1 MELEL
6 WQAALLQTI
15 VIGSPILLAACGELL
30 GQRVGVFNIGIEGV
44 MLMGAV
50 GGFMLMAE
58 AGNVVVGLIGAA
70 AFGAGFVFLF
80 GLATVVLR
88 ANQVVAGFGLWLL
101 GLGLSSQIGR
111 PYTGKRAEH
120 PIEHWEIPGLHEI
133 PWVGDILF
141 EHLWLAYV
149 AFLIPFFIA
158 LVMFRTRHGLNIRS
172 VGEDPAS
179 ADAAGVSVIA
189 WRLAYV
195 VFGGALIGLSGA
207 FFSLGT
213 AQNWTPFMTSGLGW
227 IGLAVVIFA
236 GWRPLLLNR
245 RGVPLWRP
253 ARARLHRAVRWL
265 ERTARSAQHAAL
277 HRHGRR
283 PHSRRL
289 ALPAS
294 PRCGRRAPRLGASV
308 LPWLVSSDDRS
319 DRHPTHTLRTP
330 TLIADKVLGASR
342 PSATS
347 NNELTRSALDA
358 HAEMYR
364 ERNMLAVV
372 VALDEESQTG
382 RAGDSNDA
390 VSQAVARNADVLIG
404 FGSVDPAKGEAAVR
418 ETRRCIEELGLR
430 GMKFMPLTQA
440 FFVDEPA
447 VRPILRNLCGARRSG
462 DDPHGDHG
470 NRRRSAGG
478 DGHSREV
485 RPSGAVPRRPC
496 G

>member
-6 WQAALLQTI
+6 WQAALLQAI

-50 GGFMLMAE
+50 GGFMVAAE

-120 PIEHWEIPGLHEI
+120 PIDHWEIPGLHEI

-172 VGEDPAS
+172 VGEDPGS
-179 ADAAGVSVIA
+179 ADASGVSVIA

-207 FFSLGT
+207 FLSLGT
-213 AQNWTPFMTSGLGW
+213 VQNWTPFMTSGLGW

-236 GWRPLLLNR
+236 GWRPLLLIVGAYLFGGLRALDFIAQSGGWN
-245 RGVPLWRP
+245 VPPEVLTMLPFIGTVAVLILGAWRY
-253 ARARLHRAVRWL
+253 RHRPDAG
-265 ERTARSAQHAAL
+265 A
-277 HRHGRR
+277 
-283 PHSRRL
+283 
-289 ALPAS
+289 
-294 PRCGRRAPRLGASV
+294 APRALG
-308 LPWLVSSDDRS
+308 
-319 DRHPTHTLRTP
+319 
-330 TLIADKVLGASR
+330 
-342 PSATS
+342 
-347 NNELTRSALDA
+347 
-358 HAEMYR
+358 
-364 ERNMLAVV
+364 
-372 VALDEESQTG
+372 
-382 RAGDSNDA
+382 
-390 VSQAVARNADVLIG
+390 
-404 FGSVDPAKGEAAVR
+404 
-418 ETRRCIEELGLR
+418 
-430 GMKFMPLTQA
+430 QA
-440 FFVDEPA
+440 FF
-447 VRPILRNLCGARRSG
+447 RGS
-462 DDPHGDHG
+462 
-470 NRRRSAGG
+470 
-478 DGHSREV
+478 
-485 RPSGAVPRRPC
+485 
-496 G
+496 